1 MASLY
6 DAVVSEVK
14 RRGRF
19 LAAFRWD
26 GKRLSE
32 VKELPYGPGDVLA
45 FADGVFVAVVAND
58 GGPKFLPL
66 CIKPNAAAERWLL
79 RKRKKPSSKPIR
91 RLPKSVLACLNPE
104 AKPHIKRNLLGEA
117 ADAK

>member
-6 DAVVSEVK
+6 DAIVSEVK

-45 FADGVFVAVVAND
+45 LSDGVVVAAIGED
-58 GGPKFLPL
+58 GGPEFIPL
-66 CIKPNAAAERWLL
+66 CAEPTAAAERWLS
-79 RKRKKPSSKPIR
+79 RKRKKPSFKPIR
-91 RLPKSVLACLNPE
+91 RLPKSVLACLNPQ
-104 AKPHIKRNLLGEA
+104 AKPHIKPDLLGET

>member
-6 DAVVSEVK
+6 DAVVSEVQK
-14 RRGRF
+14 RGKF

-26 GKRLSE
+26 GKCLCE
-32 VKELPYGPGDVLA
+32 VKELPYGPGDVLPLT
-45 FADGVFVAVVAND
+45 DGVVVAAIGKD
-58 GGPKFLPL
+58 GGPEFIPL
-66 CIKPNAAAERWLL
+66 CAEPNTAAERWLL
-79 RKRKKPSSKPIR
+79 RKRKKPSFKPIR

-104 AKPHIKRNLLGEA
+104 AKPHIKRDLLGEA